1 MYSTLIDFWYNGH
14 LNIFRPEWFSHDLD
28 VPIREKFGELHT
40 TAENG
45 ELQDWKTTKYGKLAY
60 IILLDQFTRN
70 LYRNEDFRRNDKV
83 VLELVEEMLLDR
95 QDLHYSNMTER
106 MFILLPLR
114 HSKSSVNIRRVLA
127 FLEEYTFKCDVL
139 EKFKLATI
147 KDLTKCNDDFIYS
160 LLDKEEFKIDISKYI
175 DILDLE
181 YPKREKL
188 NNSINLTNIV
198 KKYVDKYS
206 IKRTGV
212 SLSGGIDSMVVIDIL
227 SDILGSENVIA
238 VHICHS
244 NRQESLLELQFL
256 IDLCKSK
263 RIVLVYRKVDYMNRE
278 TVDRNFYED
287 ETKQIR
293 FGLYRKVI
301 EQYGLDGMCLG
312 HHRDDIGENVM
323 MNIINSRDVIDL
335 KGMSERKLMDNVMI
349 SRPLLGVKKEVVWGY
364 GSIKD
369 IPCFNDSTP
378 GTSWRGVLR
387 KQIYPKMD
395 ERIGSI
401 HTILAALGDKSEE
414 WNIILEKMVFTPIFN
429 KIEYYKNGCIIPLD
443 LSAIDLPTSFF
454 SKLFVHVFHN
464 MSTRMTSVKN
474 LQEFLRWI
482 ADKKD
487 NYFSFSNGYIA
498 KNEIREKEIILY
510 IVQSNV
516 LERSSWKYTIKKT
529 DILYNVPCTWKDI
542 LTGSYRYSQKYTEHN
557 KIEEVRV
564 FNKSDTNRKLVKGF
578 DFLPKISSGVYK
590 ADKDK
595 YALVEIYN

>member
-1 MYSTLIDFWYNGH
+1 MSSEINRLLEFWYNH
-14 LNIFRPEWFSHDLD
+14 RFDQFRPEWFSHELD

-40 TAENG
+40 RAENG
-45 ELQDWKTTKYGKLAY
+45 ELLDWKTTKYGKLAY

-70 LYRNEDFRRNDKV
+70 LYRNENFRKNDKV
-83 VLELVEEMLLDR
+83 VLELVEDMLLDR
-95 QDLHYSNMTER
+95 EDLHYTSMTER

-127 FLEEYTFKCDVL
+127 LLEEYTFKCDVL
-139 EKFKLATI
+139 QKFKLATI

-160 LLDKEEFKIDISKYI
+160 LLGKEEFKIDISKYT
-175 DILDLE
+175 DILDIE
-181 YPKREKL
+181 YGKRERL
-188 NNSINLTNIV
+188 NTKTAVHSIV
-198 KKYVDKYS
+198 KAYLVKYK

-212 SLSGGIDSMVVIDIL
+212 SLSGGIDSMVVLYIL

-244 NRQESLLELQFL
+244 NREVSFIELQFL

-263 RIVLVYRKVDYMNRE
+263 GIILVYRKVDYMNRE
-278 TVDRNFYED
+278 SVDRNFYED

-335 KGMSERKLMDNVMI
+335 KGMSDRKVMDNVMI
-349 SRPLLGVKKEVVWGY
+349 LRPLLEVKKDVVWGY
-364 GSIKD
+364 GLLKN

-378 GTSWRGVLR
+378 DTSWRGVLR

-401 HTILAALGDKSEE
+401 HTILAELGDKSQE

-429 KIEYYKNGCIIPLD
+429 KIQYLKNGCIVVLD
-443 LSAIDLPTSFF
+443 LSAIELPNAFF
-454 SKLFVHVFHN
+454 TKLFVYLFHT

-482 ADKKD
+482 GEKKD
-487 NYFSFSNGYIA
+487 NYFTFSNGYIA
-498 KNEIREKEIILY
+498 KSEICEKEIFLY
-510 IVQSNV
+510 IVQSKL
-516 LERSSWKYTIKKT
+516 LERSSWTYSVRYEI
-529 DILYNVPCTWKDI
+529 DESVFLNVPCSWKDI
-542 LTGSYRYSQKYTEHN
+542 LTGSYRYLQKYTEEN
-557 KIEEVRV
+557 DIQEVRV
-564 FNKSDTNRKLVKGF
+564 FNKSDNTRKLVKGF
-578 DFLPKISSGVYK
+578 DFLPKIGSGVYK

-595 YALVEIYN
+595 